1 MFMLSFSAVIP
12 VTDSDHTLLPLH
24 FSFDPGPDFI
34 WENFDNESIDA
45 LSSSRIMTYNSSYNT
60 CLGGERKEN
69 ENLDLLKSF
78 LQLVKVPLPEWLID
92 HTASNTIN
100 QPLSPSP
107 QPPPHTTSCDSN
119 SPTNLPIQSKSNKQK
134 RNNQICTYP
143 DQIVSVAYNEPNYV
157 VDVNY
162 VEHHNRKNRSN
173 QVKKIVNAPRI

>member
-1 MFMLSFSAVIP
+1 MFLLSFSAVIP

-45 LSSSRIMTYNSSYNT
+45 MSSSGIMTYNSSYNT

-92 HTASNTIN
+92 HSASNTIN
-100 QPLSPSP
+100 QPLTPSP
-107 QPPPHTTSCDSN
+107 QPPPNTTSCDSS
-119 SPTNLPIQSKSNKQK
+119 SPTNLPIQNKSNKQK

-173 QVKKIVNAPRI
+173 QVKHNR